1 MTTNSDPGVSPPTA
15 EATGEQQHDQGWT
28 KNGQPQE
35 PAPSRD
41 ASSRAVVL
49 SRAETAALL
58 YALDDA
64 DRLFMHRRGEELLAL
79 WQRLHLACC
88 YLDGEAGYHGTPE
101 ERSLHLTF
109 RDAVNLW
116 LTIDDEYERAQP
128 RRFRA
133 SLRAVLERC
142 RPSTMPTGRAPVPA
156 VDPSRS
162 TPNDD
167 A

>member
-1 MTTNSDPGVSPPTA
+1 MTLHNDLAKT
-15 EATGEQQHDQGWT
+15 E
-28 KNGQPQE
+28 NGQLE
-35 PAPSRD
+35 SSSTRD
-41 ASSRAVVL
+41 ATRAVGL
-49 SRAETAALL
+49 SRAETDALL

-64 DRLFMHRRGEELLAL
+64 DRLFMHHREEELLQL

-133 SLRAVLERC
+133 PLRAVLERC
-142 RPSTMPTGRAPVPA
+142 RPSTMPTERAPVLA
-156 VDPSRS
+156 VDRSRS
-162 TPNDD
+162 SPANALTPTLAGTPPEDTTPHE
-167 A
+167 